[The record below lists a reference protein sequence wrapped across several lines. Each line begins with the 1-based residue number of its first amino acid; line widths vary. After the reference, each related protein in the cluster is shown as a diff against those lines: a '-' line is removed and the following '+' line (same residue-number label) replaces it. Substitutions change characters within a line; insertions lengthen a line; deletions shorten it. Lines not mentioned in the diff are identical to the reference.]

1 MDALSISGQSRELR
15 GASASRDARS
25 TPGGLSRTPL
35 SRQQRTAAAR
45 QAALPATPEGSAV
58 SSSARMDAERELSS
72 GGTPGSGVQA
82 LLFSAAGSYSSY
94 GEDPLTPAE
103 KIAFWKSGEIRA
115 LPAEADHML
124 GGASAAQLPATGAQA
139 GVQRDGGSAAPM
151 QTIRLGSAFA
161 APPLERLAGA
171 GGENE
176 GGVGVLSSTGRSWAG
191 EHPVD
196 SSGTHC
202 SCCCASRAAC
212 CSCCRSC

>member
-35 SRQQRTAAAR
+35 SRQQRRTAAAR

-58 SSSARMDAERELSS
+58 RMDAERELSS
-72 GGTPGSGVQA
+72 GGTPGGGVQA

-94 GEDPLTPAE
+94 GEVQLTPAE
-103 KIAFWKSGEIRA
+103 KIAFWTSGEIRA
-115 LPAEADHML
+115 LPALADHLL
-124 GGASAAQLPATGAQA
+124 GGARAAQLRATGAQA
-139 GVQRDGGSAAPM
+139 GAQRDGGSAAPT
-151 QTIRLGSAFA
+151 QTIQLGSSFA

-202 SCCCASRAAC
+202 SCCCN
-212 CSCCRSC
+212 